1 MRSVLEDYVELEGLG
16 DYMWFGKARRRGQ
29 GRWSRWVWSSK
40 PYCQGHQATRKLVGC
55 VCVCRQVE
63 GQGLCVQTT
72 PGLLE
77 CRQVSCE
84 AHVWHQRMN
93 SGSYLINGSK
103 NLLIIWFSAPQ

>member
-1 MRSVLEDYVELEGLG
+1 M
-16 DYMWFGKARRRGQ
+16 ARAGGQ
-29 GRWSRWVWSSK
+29 GGCGQASLTVR
-40 PYCQGHQATRKLVGC
+40 GHQATRKLVGC

-77 CRQVSCE
+77 CRQVSGE

>member
-1 MRSVLEDYVELEGLG
+1 MAWEGQEAWPGQVVKVGVVKQVLL
-16 DYMWFGKARRRGQ
+16 
-29 GRWSRWVWSSK
+29 S
-40 PYCQGHQATRKLVGC
+40 GHQATRKLVGC

-63 GQGLCVQTT
+63 GRGLCVQTT